1 LYYSET
7 ERIYCV
13 IMRAGT
19 SKGIFLHVND
29 LPQDRALRDKV
40 ILSIFGS
47 PDPRQIDGLGG
58 AEPLTSKLALIGPSS
73 RPDADVDYTFGQVE
87 INQPVIHYSGLDGNI
102 SAGVGP
108 YAIEEGL
115 VKAVEPITTVKVH
128 NTNTK
133 QIIIADVP
141 VYNGK
146 PKAMGDY
153 AIDGVPG
160 TGCRINIDMSQTA
173 GSKTGKLLPTGNVR
187 DKIIVEGAGEI
198 NISIV
203 DVANPCIFVQ
213 AQEVGLIGNETPGE
227 FNNNLSAINIL
238 ERIRAIGAEMIG
250 INTPGK
256 VSAKDPVPF
265 IAFVST
271 RRQAINHLT
280 LEDIPAECVS
290 FLSRLLFLG
299 AMHQTYAGSVSVA
312 TGVAAVIP
320 GTVVNEV
327 AKLEKEQKMIR
338 IGHPGGIV
346 EVEAEVETINN
357 QQFNLLRAMYSR
369 TARRL
374 MDGYVYISRD
384 TFE

>member
-1 LYYSET
+1 MYYSET

-19 SKGIFLHVND
+19 SKGMFLHVND
-29 LPQDRALRDKV
+29 LPQDLALRDKV

-73 RPDADVDYTFGQVE
+73 HPDADVDCTFGQVE

-102 SAGVGP
+102 LAGVGP

-128 NTNTK
+128 NTNTN
-133 QIIIADVP
+133 QIIIAEVP

-146 PKAMGDY
+146 PKVMGDY

-187 DKIIVEGAGEI
+187 DKIIVEGIGEI

-227 FNNNLSAINIL
+227 FNRNLSAINIL
-238 ERIRAIGAEMIG
+238 ERIRAIGAEILG
-250 INTPGK
+250 INNRGK
-256 VSAKDPVPF
+256 VSVKDPLPF

-280 LEDIPAECVS
+280 LEDIPAECVN

-299 AMHQTYAGSVSVA
+299 AMHQTYAGSVSVT

-327 AKLEKEQKMIR
+327 AKLEEEQKMIR